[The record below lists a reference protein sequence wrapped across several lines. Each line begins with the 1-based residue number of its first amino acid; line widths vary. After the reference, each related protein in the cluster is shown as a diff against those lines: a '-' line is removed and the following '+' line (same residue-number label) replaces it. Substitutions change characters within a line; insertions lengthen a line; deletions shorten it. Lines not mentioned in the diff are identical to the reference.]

1 MKPPATRTVDQ
12 VDVLH
17 GQEIRD
23 PYRWLED
30 PNDPEVRAWV
40 DDQNRVTAAFLA
52 GPTRDGLIARLRE
65 VWNYERYG
73 VPTMEGGRAF
83 YFKNDG
89 LQNQA
94 VLWTAP
100 QLGEAGRVLLDP
112 NQLSPDG
119 TVALT
124 GMAVTRDG
132 RRLAYGLSASGS
144 DWQDWRVR
152 DVETGVDL
160 DDHLRWVRF
169 SGASF
174 TPDGAGFYYSRYDE
188 PPPGQAHTAVA
199 RDQKLCYHRVGTPQS
214 EDRLVYERPDQPEW
228 GFGGTVTDDGRF
240 LVISVWHGTD
250 PKNRLFYKD
259 LGADGPVVE
268 LLPDADAAYSFID
281 TTARASGSRPTS
293 TRRAAA

>member
-1 MKPPATRTVDQ
+1 LRHPARAHDHLPGAGAPRLAVRSDRGRGALRGGRLRRDRTGHLEARPVAVHFGFELMKPPATRTVDQ

-30 PNDPEVRAWV
+30 PNDSEVRAWV
-40 DDQNRVTAAFLA
+40 DEQNRVTAEFLA

-132 RRLAYGLSASGS
+132 RRLAYG
-144 DWQDWRVR
+144 
-152 DVETGVDL
+152 
-160 DDHLRWVRF
+160 
-169 SGASF
+169 
-174 TPDGAGFYYSRYDE
+174 
-188 PPPGQAHTAVA
+188 
-199 RDQKLCYHRVGTPQS
+199 
-214 EDRLVYERPDQPEW
+214 
-228 GFGGTVTDDGRF
+228 
-240 LVISVWHGTD
+240 
-250 PKNRLFYKD
+250 
-259 LGADGPVVE
+259 
-268 LLPDADAAYSFID
+268 
-281 TTARASGSRPTS
+281 
-293 TRRAAA
+293 